1 MTGWADRD
9 PAGQEMAS
17 ACTQTSVCAALRFPA
32 SHACEHCGPLALP
45 LPPGELPDT
54 QMVRLGWER
63 LRVFVARVGL
73 WRPTDGFES

>member
-1 MTGWADRD
+1 M
-9 PAGQEMAS
+9 
-17 ACTQTSVCAALRFPA
+17 
-32 SHACEHCGPLALP
+32 P